1 MIEDFQTFYYVFK
14 QFTGVVWIFPNGFF
28 SKTFLSLSTYFLI
41 SYLSCAYQCDCK
53 KSASIGN
60 IYFIPFY

>member
-1 MIEDFQTFYYVFK
+1 MIEDFQTFYSVFK
-14 QFTGVVWIFPNGFF
+14 QFTGCCLDFPKWLF